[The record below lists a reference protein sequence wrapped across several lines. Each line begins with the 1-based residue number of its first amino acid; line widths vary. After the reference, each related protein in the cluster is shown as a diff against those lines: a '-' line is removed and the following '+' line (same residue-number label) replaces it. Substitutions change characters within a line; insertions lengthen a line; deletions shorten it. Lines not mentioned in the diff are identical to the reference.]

1 MEKRK
6 KSGGRQKGTKN
17 RVSYDLKA
25 IMRDGLSPKATARL
39 EKILDDEDAPLNAVM
54 KAVELVL
61 ASGHGKPQSNT
72 VVGIEAGP
80 RMSELMVRFMRPDE
94 TLKDVR
100 AINDKV
106 IEQLDPDNP
115 KRKAS

>member
-1 MEKRK
+1 METRK

-17 RVSYDLKA
+17 KVSYDLKS

-39 EKILDDEDAPLNAVM
+39 EKILDDEEAPLNAVM

-61 ASGHGKPQSNT
+61 AYGHGKPQGQT
-72 VVGIEAGP
+72 LVGIEAGP
-80 RMSELMVRFMRPDE
+80 RMSELMVRFMKPEE

-100 AINDKV
+100 EINNRV

-115 KRKAS
+115 KRKVM